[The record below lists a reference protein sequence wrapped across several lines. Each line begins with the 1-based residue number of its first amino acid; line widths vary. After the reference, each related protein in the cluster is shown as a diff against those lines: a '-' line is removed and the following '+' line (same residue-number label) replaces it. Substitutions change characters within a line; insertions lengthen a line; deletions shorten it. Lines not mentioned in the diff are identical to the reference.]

1 MTDVRVGTWNV
12 HGLRAGVDAA
22 VREVQAQAL
31 DVLLVQES
39 GSRRNVR
46 ALGER
51 LAWAACLDPPA
62 FPRRRVRNA
71 VLLRPGLVGSVRSRL
86 VRLSPESF
94 LAPRGALLAE
104 LDQRWAVGSVHL
116 GLDAQQRGRHLRQLL
131 GLRDVTGERSVLG
144 GDLNAEPDAPGP
156 AAVRRHL
163 SDVWEQVGTGSGST
177 FPAHAPSSRIDYV
190 FVGPAVQAL
199 RAWTA
204 GGPELSDHLM
214 VVAELRVP
222 DA

>member
-1 MTDVRVGTWNV
+1 VTDVRVGTWNL

-22 VREVQAQAL
+22 LREVRRQEL

-39 GSRRNVR
+39 GSRKDGR

-51 LAWAACLDPPA
+51 LGWVACLDPPA

-71 VLLRPGLVGSVRSRL
+71 VLLRPGLVRSVRSRL
-86 VRLSPESF
+86 ERLSPGSF

-104 LDQRWAVGSVHL
+104 LDERWAVTSVHL
-116 GLDAQQRGRHLRQLL
+116 GLDAQERGRHVRQLL
-131 GLRDVTGERSVLG
+131 GLRGVTGERSVLG

-163 SDVWEQVGTGSGST
+163 TDVWEEVGAGPGAT
-177 FPAHAPSSRIDYV
+177 FPARAPTARIDYV
-190 FVGPAVQAL
+190 FVGAAVRAL

-204 GGPELSDHLM
+204 GSPEISDHLM
-214 VVAELRVP
+214 VVADLRVP

>member
-22 VREVQAQAL
+22 LREVRAQGL
-31 DVLLVQES
+31 DVLLLQES
-39 GSRRNVR
+39 GSRRDGR
-46 ALGER
+46 ALAER
-51 LAWAACLDPPA
+51 LGWVACLDPPA

-71 VLLRPGLVGSVRSRL
+71 VLLRPGLMGSVRSRL
-86 VRLSPESF
+86 VRLSPGSF

-104 LDQRWAVGSVHL
+104 LDGGWAVGSVHL
-116 GLDAQQRGRHLRQLL
+116 GLDAQERGRHVRQLL
-131 GLRDVTGERSVLG
+131 GLRGVTAERSVLG

-156 AAVRRHL
+156 AAVRSHL
-163 SDVWEQVGTGSGST
+163 TDVWEEVGSGPGPT
-177 FPAHAPSSRIDYV
+177 FPAHAPTARIDYV
-190 FVGPAVQAL
+190 FVGPAVRAL

-214 VVAELRVP
+214 VVVDLRVP